1 MPFKRTVG
9 WLRDVP
15 SLAAAPEDVLNDL
28 ANDLIAFAEVI
39 VDEYERNRRAAIL
52 STVDEGPSASLSTKG
67 SHEILKPAELP

>member
-28 ANDLIAFAEVI
+28 ANDLIAFAEVFI
-39 VDEYERNRRAAIL
+39 DEYERTRRSATV
-52 STVDEGPSASLSTKG
+52 STVVEPPSASLSVTE
-67 SHEILKPAELP
+67 SHEILTAAESA